1 MRTWAIAP
9 VSSLWADGYSGCGGV
24 ARKESQFGSGVIRN
38 PSALRMALIGRQKL
52 YVYFESQQ
60 AIAASAAAMFK
71 RANIRAVSKMDSFL
85 AAATWLAIG
94 FQIAVADAGHH
105 IATSVSGA
113 IRTTLF
119 WTPMSFTSLTSIA
132 YRSLSSAGG
141 GPTRN

>member
-94 FQIAVADAGHH
+94 FQMITSDGTHH
-105 IATSVSGA
+105 IATSVAGP

-119 WTPMSFTSLTSIA
+119 CAPTAFTSLTATA
-132 YRSLSSAGG
+132 YRSLSIAGG